1 MKRIG
6 NRDRNRVAKDRRGF
20 SERNAMFFQIA
31 RGLVLVPLELNHAFI
46 LPVHDEAHREIKQG
60 VESLF

>member
-1 MKRIG
+1 
-6 NRDRNRVAKDRRGF
+6 
-20 SERNAMFFQIA
+20 MFFQIA